1 MSADRNTVVR
11 VRAVPVGIP
20 TEADF
25 EIAEEPMPVLDSDGT
40 VLFRATH
47 MSLDPVMR
55 RYLPATDTGAGPI
68 GGTAAVGDIAM
79 AAPPP
84 PYHPMV
90 GAFVGE
96 VLESRDSRFLPGD
109 RIRGGHLWQTHHVV
123 PGDCVQPVEHDNPLE
138 ELGLLGM
145 PGMVAW
151 CGIRVAD
158 LRPDETFVVSAA
170 GGAIGMLAG
179 QLAKAAGARVIGIAS
194 GEKASYVVD
203 SLGFDAAID
212 RRATD
217 VGSEL
222 DRLCPDGIDVYFEN
236 VGGDVG
242 RAVFDRLRDHG
253 RYIVCGMAG
262 EYNGPEPQAGPP
274 MRPVLRKRLRI
285 EGFVVYDHFDD
296 LPEFRSQIREVHH
309 SGEIHYRYETVSG
322 LAAAPSALGRLLRGE
337 NRGKIVVELD

>member
-1 MSADRNTVVR
+1 MNADRNTVAR

-20 TEADF
+20 TNADF
-25 EIAEEPMPVLDSDGT
+25 EITEEPVPALASEGD

-55 RYLPATDTGAGPI
+55 RYLPHSSTSAGPI
-68 GGTAAVGDIAM
+68 GGTATVGEIAM
-79 AAPPP
+79 AAPFP

-96 VLESRDSRFLPGD
+96 VLESRDPRFVPGD
-109 RIRGGHLWQTHHVV
+109 RVRGGHLWQTHHVV
-123 PGDCVQPVEHDNPLE
+123 PGDCVQLVEHDDPFE

-158 LRPDETFVVSAA
+158 LRTDETFVVSAA

-203 SLGFDAAID
+203 SLGFDASID
-212 RRATD
+212 RRASD
-217 VGSEL
+217 VGTEL
-222 DRLCPDGIDVYFEN
+222 DRLCPDGVDVYFEN

-242 RAVFDRLRDHG
+242 RAVFNRLRDHG

-274 MRPVLRKRLRI
+274 LRPVLRKRLRI

-296 LPEFRSQIREVHH
+296 LPVFRSQIREARRSERV
-309 SGEIHYRYETVSG
+309 EYRYETVSG
-322 LAAAPSALGRLLRGE
+322 LAAAPSALARLLRGE
-337 NRGKIVVELD
+337 NHGKIVVELD